1 MGLGLGLRGLDL
13 GLGLDKYQRQNVSVA
28 NVNKV
33 KTKIGDSI
41 PLGQVDTV
49 IILHKDVKY
58 NRGHQN
64 ETE

>member
-13 GLGLDKYQRQNVSVA
+13 GLGLDNYQRQNVSVA

>member
-1 MGLGLGLRGLDL
+1 M

>member
-1 MGLGLGLRGLDL
+1 MGLDL
-13 GLGLDKYQRQNVSVA
+13 GLGLDNYQRQNVSVA

-41 PLGQVDTV
+41 PLGQVNTV